1 MSSVSPD
8 LHGDIK
14 TGQNSFLLTPVS
26 RIDLTNSKSS
36 RNFWLYINNDKIW
49 SATGVSK
56 NLSQINRD
64 KFNLQAGLLW
74 HKITRENQDIG
85 LKAEILSFVP
95 ASSESVEIMQ
105 VEITNI
111 SKKKMEITT
120 TLVCTFYAT
129 LFTKE
134 SKSTIR

>member
-1 MSSVSPD
+1 MANKLWKFTDNLGSFESENAGQIKSLYFPLCNEQLMSSVSPD

-64 KFNLQAGLLW
+64 KFNLQAG
-74 HKITRENQDIG
+74 Q
-85 LKAEILSFVP
+85 
-95 ASSESVEIMQ
+95 
-105 VEITNI
+105 
-111 SKKKMEITT
+111 
-120 TLVCTFYAT
+120 
-129 LFTKE
+129 
-134 SKSTIR
+134 